1 MHQRDGTTAVTP
13 GQAAYDQA
21 MADVGAQVSDNP
33 DALVRYV
40 VHGSVAVITLNRP
53 AERHAFNAAM
63 SAALEAAIDRL
74 DSTDGVWAAVLAAA
88 PTPGRPVFCAG
99 ADLKAIDAGET
110 RGIHTKRGGFAG
122 IVFRER
128 VKPIVA
134 AVDGIATAGGCEVAL
149 ACDIMVATT
158 RSSFAMAEVK
168 RNLVANAG
176 GLFRL
181 PRAVGP
187 SVAMEMMLTGDDLAA
202 SRAYELGMISS
213 LVEPSELLPTALDIA
228 TRIAAN
234 GPLSVQAS
242 RRIMAL
248 AFTEDDAT
256 LKRLGYDASNAM
268 FSTADTAEGVRAFV
282 EKRSPRWLGR

>member
-1 MHQRDGTTAVTP
+1 M
-13 GQAAYDQA
+13 
-21 MADVGAQVSDNP
+21 
-33 DALVRYV
+33 
-40 VHGSVAVITLNRP
+40 
-53 AERHAFNAAM
+53 
-63 SAALEAAIDRL
+63 
-74 DSTDGVWAAVLAAA
+74 
-88 PTPGRPVFCAG
+88 
-99 ADLKAIDAGET
+99 
-110 RGIHTKRGGFAG
+110 
-122 IVFRER
+122 
-128 VKPIVA
+128 A

-181 PRAVGP
+181 PRVVGP
-187 SVAMEMMLTGDDLAA
+187 SVAMEMMLTGDALAA
-202 SRAYELGMISS
+202 SRAYELGMVSS

-248 AFTEDDAT
+248 AFAEDDAT